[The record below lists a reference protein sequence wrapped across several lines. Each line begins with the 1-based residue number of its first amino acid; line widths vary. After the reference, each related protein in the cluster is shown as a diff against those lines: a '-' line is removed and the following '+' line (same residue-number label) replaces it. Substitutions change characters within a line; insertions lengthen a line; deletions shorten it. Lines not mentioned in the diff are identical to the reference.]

1 MRKGLREGGLLT
13 MTFLAWPSPLAFTEL
28 TDLALEKEPNS
39 ESGRREC
46 KWVKSLLP
54 LASSTTRKRLVY
66 KLIPSY
72 SERQMNIENPS
83 NCGNAHLIMILH
95 IACLHRFVI
104 LQSHAE
110 IFLSSRHRIDQNQ
123 SFSA

>member
-13 MTFLAWPSPLAFTEL
+13 MTFLAWPSALAFTEL

-72 SERQMNIENPS
+72 SERQMNIENQS
-83 NCGNAHLIMILH
+83 NCGNAQPDNDSTY
-95 IACLHRFVI
+95 CLFASVCDFAEPCRDFFCHRAI
-104 LQSHAE
+104 G
-110 IFLSSRHRIDQNQ
+110 
-123 SFSA
+123 